1 MRLHLYKIDP
11 GEENT
16 ARAVH
21 NNNIIAIIIVKFT
34 IIRTYII

>member
-21 NNNIIAIIIVKFT
+21 NNIIVIIIVKFT